1 MMPPQP
7 IRARRMGVCMR
18 PPVGSTGSSRVCWCP
33 WALSHRSFRG
43 SGRRRDWI
51 SCCTGP
57 GWKVAWPHMKHRN
70 HCQIK
75 PKVKCQ

>member
-1 MMPPQP
+1 MSNSGGERGCREQVKVNPTRGFPPGVVVLSVKIQLSDP
-7 IRARRMGVCMR
+7 HSSVRTRRQV
-18 PPVGSTGSSRVCWCP
+18 
-33 WALSHRSFRG
+33 
-43 SGRRRDWI
+43 